1 LAAAA
6 LGMSL
11 VTVGDTISTSA
22 GFAARRG
29 YAVNSNQEL
38 VGIGSAN
45 LLASLFQGF
54 PVSTS
59 GSRTAVA
66 EQSGAKTQL
75 TGLVAAGMVAAMLLL
90 FPSLV
95 KDMPQPVL
103 AAVVIAA
110 SVSLFD
116 LAELRHLWSIRQN
129 EFMLALACIL
139 GVAFVGVLE
148 GIVIAV
154 FLSILGFFQRAWRPY
169 SAVLGQPE
177 NVSGYHDIKRYP
189 EARQIPGL
197 LMIRWDAPLF
207 FANANLFREL
217 IRDLIKQTTPSPVW
231 VVIAAE
237 PVTDIDTT
245 AADMLV
251 ELDEELNATGN
262 HLIFAELKD
271 PVKDKIVRYGLLETI
286 ARHHFYPTIELAVA
300 AFYQEAQAKE

>member
-1 LAAAA
+1 
-6 LGMSL
+6 MSL
-11 VTVGDTISTSA
+11 VTIGDTISTSA

-38 VGIGSAN
+38 IGIGSAN
-45 LLASLFQGF
+45 LLAGLFQGF

-75 TGLVAAGMVAAMLLL
+75 TGLAAAAIVATMLL
-90 FPSLV
+90 FVPGLV

-103 AAVVIAA
+103 AAVVISA
-110 SVSLFD
+110 SLSLFD
-116 LAELRHLWSIRQN
+116 LAELRHLWSIRRS

-154 FLSILGFFQRAWRPY
+154 VLSILEFFQRSWRPY
-169 SAVLGQPE
+169 SCVLGQME
-177 NVSGYHDIKRYP
+177 NNIGYHDVKRYP
-189 EARQIPGL
+189 EAKQIPGL

-207 FANANLFREL
+207 FANATLFREL
-217 IRDLIKQTTPSPVW
+217 VRDLLQQSSPTPVW
-231 VVIAAE
+231 IVVTAE
-237 PVTDIDTT
+237 PVTDVDTT

-251 ELDEELNATGN
+251 ELDLELNAAGK
-262 HLIFAELKD
+262 HLIFAELKE
-271 PVKDKIVRYGLLETI
+271 PVKDKIVRYGLLDTI
-286 ARHHFYPTIELAVA
+286 DRRHFYPTIDLAVA
-300 AFYQEAQAKE
+300 AFYEEVQFKGE

>member
-1 LAAAA
+1 
-6 LGMSL
+6 MSL

-45 LLASLFQGF
+45 LLASLFHGF

-75 TGLVAAGMVAAMLLL
+75 TGLVAAGMVATMLL
-90 FPSLV
+90 FIPGLV

-103 AAVVIAA
+103 AAVVISA
-110 SVSLFD
+110 SLSLFD
-116 LAELRHLWSIRQN
+116 LAKLRHLWSIRRS
-129 EFMLALACIL
+129 EFVLALACIL

-154 FLSILGFFQRAWRPY
+154 ALSILQFFQRSWQPH

-177 NVSGYHDIKRYP
+177 NISGYHDVKRYP

-197 LMIRWDAPLF
+197 LMVRWDAPLF

-217 IRDLIKQTTPSPVW
+217 IRNLIKQTSPTPVW
-231 VVIAAE
+231 VLIAAE

-251 ELDEELNATGN
+251 ELHEELNAAGI
-262 HLIFAELKD
+262 HLIFAEMKD

-286 ARHHFYPTIELAVA
+286 ARHHFYPTVELAVA
-300 AFYQEAQAKE
+300 AFYQEAQLQD

>member
-1 LAAAA
+1 
-6 LGMSL
+6 M
-11 VTVGDTISTSA
+11 
-22 GFAARRG
+22 
-29 YAVNSNQEL
+29 
-38 VGIGSAN
+38 
-45 LLASLFQGF
+45 
-54 PVSTS
+54 
-59 GSRTAVA
+59 A

-75 TGLVAAGMVAAMLLL
+75 TGLVAAGMVAAMLMFL
-90 FPSLV
+90 PGLV

-103 AAVVIAA
+103 AAVVISA

-116 LAELRHLWSIRQN
+116 LAELHHLWSIRRS
-129 EFMLALACIL
+129 EFVLALACIL

-154 FLSILGFFQRAWRPY
+154 VLSILEFFQRSWQPY

-189 EARQIPGL
+189 EAKQIPSL

-217 IRDLIKQTTPSPVW
+217 VRDLIKQTTPTPVW
-231 VVIAAE
+231 IVIAAE
-237 PVTDIDTT
+237 PVTDVDTT

-251 ELDEELNATGN
+251 ELDEELNAAGR

-286 ARHHFYPTIELAVA
+286 DRQHFYPTIELAVG
-300 AFYQEAQAKE
+300 AFYQEAKL

>member
-45 LLASLFQGF
+45 LLAGLFQGF

-75 TGLVAAGMVAAMLLL
+75 TGLAAAAIVAAMLL
-90 FPSLV
+90 FIPGLV

-103 AAVVIAA
+103 AAVVISA
-110 SVSLFD
+110 SLSLFD
-116 LAELRHLWSIRQN
+116 LAELRHLWSIRRN
-129 EFMLALACIL
+129 EFVLALACIL

-154 FLSILGFFQRAWRPY
+154 TLSILQFFERSWRPH

-189 EARQIPGL
+189 EAKHIPGL

-217 IRDLIKQTTPSPVW
+217 IRDLIKQTTPTPVW
-231 VVIAAE
+231 IVIAAE

-251 ELDEELNATGN
+251 ELDEELNAAGI

-286 ARHHFYPTIELAVA
+286 ARHHFYSTIELAVA
-300 AFYQEAQAKE
+300 AFYQETQV